1 MVDFDNISNDL
12 AASFAEF
19 IGTAYFVFFGV
30 GGSVAL
36 TNNIKDTNPGVALI
50 AGPLAW
56 GFSLLVTVW
65 VMAPISGGVLNPAI
79 TIGLMVTN
87 NIKGNRLT
95 RGFLYIIAQFLG
107 ALLGAYLIETVQ
119 PGQSGGATT
128 LASGTT
134 VMEGLLLEIFCTS
147 ILTFA
152 VYILAIDENAD
163 GMGALGIGWALFISG
178 IAAGPYTGASLNP
191 ARTFGPALIT
201 GDYGTANWI
210 YYLGPILGAL
220 LASAFVT
227 IFRNLGEYKEKLE
240 KLKLREKSHPYERPR
255 EPKNKAPERGYDE
268 SIQSI
273 QIRDERT
280 PSHIV

>member
-240 KLKLREKSHPYERPR
+240 KLKLREKSH
-255 EPKNKAPERGYDE
+255 
-268 SIQSI
+268 
-273 QIRDERT
+273 
-280 PSHIV
+280 V

>member
-1 MVDFDNISNDL
+1 MADYSKDL
-12 AASFAEF
+12 AASFSEF

-65 VMAPISGGVLNPAI
+65 VMASSSGGVLNPAI
-79 TIGLMVTN
+79 TIGLMATKD
-87 NIKGNRLT
+87 IRLI

-107 ALLGAYLIETVQ
+107 ALLGAYLIEVVQ

-152 VYILAIDENAD
+152 VYILAIDENSD
-163 GMGALGIGWALFISG
+163 CPALGIGWALFISA
-178 IAAGPYTGASLNP
+178 IAAGPYTGGSLNP
-191 ARTFGPALIT
+191 ARTFGPALVT

-227 IFRNLGEYKEKLE
+227 ILRKMGEYKEKRDE
-240 KLKLREKSHPYERPR
+240 KLREKEEKLREKREKSHPHEFRSTR
-255 EPKNKAPERGYDE
+255 EPKNKAPERDYDSGIIE
-268 SIQSI
+268 ITK
-273 QIRDERT
+273 E
-280 PSHIV
+280 